1 MANEVI
7 PETLRRRYIDSF
19 PVKAAAIDAASEALV
34 GDGEGQLRTL
44 RDLAHK
50 LAGSAGMYGF
60 DDLGQLARE
69 LVHAIDAGAGTSVLV
84 GLSRDLTGRLAGARA
99 ALEI

>member
-69 LVHAIDAGAGTSVLV
+69 LVHAIDAGAGPST
-84 GLSRDLTGRLAGARA
+84 RQ
-99 ALEI
+99 